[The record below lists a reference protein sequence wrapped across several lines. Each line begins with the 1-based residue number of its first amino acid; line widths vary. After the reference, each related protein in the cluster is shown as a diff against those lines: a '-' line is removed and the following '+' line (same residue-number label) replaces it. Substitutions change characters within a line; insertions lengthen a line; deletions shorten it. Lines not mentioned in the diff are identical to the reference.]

1 MYTRPSLL
9 CKYCQANF
17 ACQGGTHATPRGD
30 TSGETMDDVQNSFHN
45 PGASNSSTSFAALHH
60 FGIPLTGEVGLYS
73 LCWSQSWNRSKDQS
87 KVFLVFAWNL
97 ALSGPLLQ
105 NGGAH
110 LRCCVGE
117 LCRVDIR
124 GNNLSHQNHIS
135 VHRHTCSSSSR
146 IKLPGILGSGSPT
159 RSNLSQYE
167 LGILASGHI
176 EASAICCRPRKESLG
191 VLYGYLRI
199 FGPL

>member
-1 MYTRPSLL
+1 MLIQFLSLG
-9 CKYCQANF
+9 C
-17 ACQGGTHATPRGD
+17 
-30 TSGETMDDVQNSFHN
+30 ETLEVQVPLFCPPK
-45 PGASNSSTSFAALHH
+45 PGYLIWFLPAA
-60 FGIPLTGEVGLYS
+60 G
-73 LCWSQSWNRSKDQS
+73 
-87 KVFLVFAWNL
+87 NL

-110 LRCCVGE
+110 LRCCVGD

-124 GNNLSHQNHIS
+124 GNNLSHQNRIS

-159 RSNLSQYE
+159 RGNPSQYE

-176 EASAICCRPRKESLG
+176 EALAICWRPRKESLG
-191 VLYGYLRI
+191 VLYGYLHI
-199 FGPL
+199 FGPLYAHKKRQRTALLVFHVWSTSWLSMRL

>member
-1 MYTRPSLL
+1 MLIQFLSLGCETLEVQVPLFCPPKPGYLIWFLPS
-9 CKYCQANF
+9 A
-17 ACQGGTHATPRGD
+17 G
-30 TSGETMDDVQNSFHN
+30 
-45 PGASNSSTSFAALHH
+45 
-60 FGIPLTGEVGLYS
+60 
-73 LCWSQSWNRSKDQS
+73 
-87 KVFLVFAWNL
+87 NL

-124 GNNLSHQNHIS
+124 GNNLSHQNRIS

-159 RSNLSQYE
+159 RGNPSQYE
-167 LGILASGHI
+167 LGILAPGHI
-176 EASAICCRPRKESLG
+176 EALAICWRPRNESLG
-191 VLYGYLRI
+191 VLYGYLHI
-199 FGPL
+199 FGTL